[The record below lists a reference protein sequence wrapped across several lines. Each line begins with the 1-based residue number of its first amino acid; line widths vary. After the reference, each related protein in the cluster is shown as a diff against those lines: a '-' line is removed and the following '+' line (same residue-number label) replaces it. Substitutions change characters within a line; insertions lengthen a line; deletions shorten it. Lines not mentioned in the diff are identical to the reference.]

1 MFDKGSIIQYF
12 RQKKGLTQEELG
24 HGICSK
30 THLSKIERGLTEVS
44 DETISLLCARMGF
57 DIDEEVKKLNNVQK
71 LIESLQKQL
80 IFQDLEKIEELIF
93 EIEIVDFDFIIPLFI
108 RYNLLKAR
116 YLLLINKIED
126 SKKILF
132 SKLKK
137 IEKIPQPEEDLLN
150 HVLGIYYIQTNEL
163 HKSIKFLKNVSL
175 ESYYNQEIHYHLA
188 MAYYYSEA
196 YISAYYHCHKAKEFF
211 VKTNNYERVLDTES
225 IILMLLEEENQL
237 DFSEINDRYE
247 NLIDIADKLKDNNRK
262 HLLVHNFAY
271 QLYFRGFFERSSQ
284 MYLLAMELKPGSYY
298 NLITSKFGYMRCL
311 FDGSLI
317 ERTSLLELIIEGKNE
332 AKKANLYQYEYLFE
346 LYELKLAGNEEQY
359 FSFLENTL
367 LPYLNEISHT
377 NYFNHYLKDLK
388 DFYVSQKDGDKIL
401 NFIKSYSINLVL
413 GDEKK

>member
-57 DIDEEVKKLNNVQK
+57 DIDEEIKKLNNVQK

-93 EIEIVDFDFIIPLFI
+93 EIEIVDFDFIFPLFI

-132 SKLKK
+132 SKINKT
-137 IEKIPQPEEDLLN
+137 EKIPQPEEDLLN

-196 YISAYYHCHKAKEFF
+196 YISAYYHCQKAKEFF

-284 MYLLAMELKPGSYY
+284 MYLLAMELKPGSFY

-311 FDGSLI
+311 FDGKLI
-317 ERTSLLELIIEGKNE
+317 ESSSLLELIIEGKNE
-332 AKKANLYQYEYLFE
+332 ARKAKLYQYEYLFE

-359 FSFLENTL
+359 FSFLEKTL

-377 NYFNHYLKDLK
+377 NYFNHYLKELK